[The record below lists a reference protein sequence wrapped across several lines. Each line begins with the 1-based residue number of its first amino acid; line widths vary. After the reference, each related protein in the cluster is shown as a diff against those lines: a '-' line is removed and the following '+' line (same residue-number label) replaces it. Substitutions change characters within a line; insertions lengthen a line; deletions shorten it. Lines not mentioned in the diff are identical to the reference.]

1 MAIQEVVSPSL
12 TRPDRLRMSYEEYL
26 QWVDEDTHSEWV
38 EGEVIVHMPAK
49 DIHQATLGFL
59 YRLLALFVDVFALGR
74 LRTAPFEVKIRPG
87 RSSRE
92 PDILFIANKNLDRLS
107 NDRFVGPPDL
117 IVEIVSAD
125 SLQRDRRDKFNEY
138 REAGVP
144 EYWIIDPRR
153 NKQRADFYALNEQ
166 GQYDLF
172 ATEEDERVGSPI
184 LPGFWLKPDWLWE
197 PDADPQL
204 RFYEMAG
211 MAAETIE
218 QIRQQ
223 LQAGLKPGDGGSG

>member
-1 MAIQEVVSPSL
+1 MAIREPTSPPKIQ
-12 TRPDRLRMSYEEYL
+12 PDRLQMSYEEYL
-26 QWVDEDTHSEWV
+26 QWADEDTHAEWV
-38 EGEVIVHMPAK
+38 EGEVIVHRPAK

-59 YRLLALFVDVFALGR
+59 YGLLALFVAMFNLGR
-74 LRTAPFEVKIRPG
+74 LRFAPFEVKIRPG

-92 PDILFIANKNLDRLS
+92 PDILFIANKHLDRLS
-107 NDRFVGPPDL
+107 EDRFVGPPDL
-117 IVEIVSAD
+117 VVEIVSAD

-153 NKQRADFYALNEQ
+153 NKQRADFYALNEN

-172 ATEEDERVGSPI
+172 ATEEDEKVESRI
-184 LPGFWLKPDWLWE
+184 LPGFWLRPDWLWE

-211 MAAETIE
+211 MSAETIE
-218 QIRQQ
+218 QFRQQ
-223 LQAGLKPGDGGSG
+223 LQAGLKPGGSEPG

>member
-1 MAIQEVVSPSL
+1 
-12 TRPDRLRMSYEEYL
+12 MSYEEYL
-26 QWVDEDTHSEWV
+26 QWADEDTHAEWV

-49 DIHQATLGFL
+49 DVHQATLGFI
-59 YRLLALFVDVFALGR
+59 YRLLGFFVDMFNLGR

-92 PDILFIANKNLDRLS
+92 PDILFMANKNLDRLS

-117 IVEIVSAD
+117 IIEIVSAD
-125 SLQRDRRDKFNEY
+125 SVQRDRRDKFNEY

-153 NKQRADFYALNEQ
+153 NKQRADFYVLNEA

-172 ATEEDERVGSPI
+172 ATEEDERVESRI
-184 LPGFWLKPDWLWE
+184 LPGFWLKPEWLWE
-197 PDADPQL
+197 PDTDPQL

-218 QIRQQ
+218 QIRRQ
-223 LQAGLKPGDGGSG
+223 LQAGFRPSESGQA

>member
-1 MAIQEVVSPSL
+1 MAVREPTSPPQIQL
-12 TRPDRLRMSYEEYL
+12 HRLRMSYEEYL
-26 QWVDEDTHSEWV
+26 QWADEDTHAEW
-38 EGEVIVHMPAK
+38 EV
-49 DIHQATLGFL
+49 
-59 YRLLALFVDVFALGR
+59 R
-74 LRTAPFEVKIRPG
+74 IRPG

-107 NDRFVGPPDL
+107 EDRFVGPPDL

-125 SLQRDRRDKFNEY
+125 STQHDRRDKFNEY
-138 REAGVP
+138 HEAGVP

-153 NKQRADFYALNEQ
+153 NKQRADFYILNKQ

-172 ATEEDERVGSPI
+172 ATEENKRMESHI
-184 LPGFWLKPDWLWE
+184 LPGFWLKPEWLSE
-197 PDADPQL
+197 PGADPQL

-218 QIRQQ
+218 QIRRQ
-223 LQAGLKPGDGGSG
+223 LQAGLRPK